1 MSGEQGIHVIADA
14 ITEVVADE
22 ANAIQPGDQNIAIGR
37 RQLAD
42 DLESLFEHADEC
54 IEERFVLIAEVV
66 AESGGALAVE
76 HHQFRQ
82 SRRIA
87 DCFSVSGDSLFG
99 FNHGRILVAQH
110 VWPKPAVQHFLIRP
124 QSITADA
131 EARMKKRAI
140 LLVGGVEILDQT
152 Y

>member
-1 MSGEQGIHVIADA
+1 VSGEQGIHVIADA
-14 ITEVVADE
+14 ITEVVTDE
-22 ANAIQPGDQNIAIGR
+22 ANAVQARDQNIAIR
-37 RQLAD
+37 CRQLTD

-76 HHQFRQ
+76 DHQFRQ
-82 SRRIA
+82 SRRVA
-87 DCFSVSGDSLFG
+87 DCFSVCGDGLFG
-99 FNHGRILVAQH
+99 FNHGRLLVAQH
-110 VWPKPAVQHFLIRP
+110 VRPKPAVQRFPVGP
-124 QSITADA
+124 QSITAQA

-140 LLVGGVEILDQT
+140 LLVDGIEILDQT